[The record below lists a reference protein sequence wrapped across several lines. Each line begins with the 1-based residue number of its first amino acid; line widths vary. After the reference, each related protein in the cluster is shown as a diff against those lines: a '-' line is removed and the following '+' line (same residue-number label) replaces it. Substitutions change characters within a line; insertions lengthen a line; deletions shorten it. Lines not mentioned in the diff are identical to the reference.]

1 MRGIELIGVP
11 SAAGTHGPGQE
22 DAPAWLRDAG
32 LLTGLAAWGVAVRDH
47 GDLPRV
53 PFRTDPDHPRQQNLS
68 LVTEVARD
76 LAGRVAAVC
85 GDRAEP
91 ASRSS
96 WAGTARSRS
105 ACWPACWSTTP
116 RRA

>member
-32 LLTGLAAWGVAVRDH
+32 LLTGLAARGVAVRDH

-53 PFRTDPDHPRQQNLS
+53 PFRPDPDHPRQQNLG
-68 LVTEVARD
+68 LVTEVARN
-76 LAGRVAAVC
+76 LAGRVAEMC
-85 GDRAEP
+85 GGGDEP

-105 ACWPACWSTTP
+105 ACWPASWSAIPT
-116 RRA
+116 RA

>member
-1 MRGIELIGVP
+1 MHGIELIGVP

-32 LLTGLAAWGVAVRDH
+32 LLTGLAARGVAVRDH

-53 PFRTDPDHPRQQNLS
+53 PFRPDPDHPRQQNLG

-76 LAGRVAAVC
+76 VAGRVAALAA
-85 GDRAEP
+85 RATGLV
-91 ASRSS
+91 SR
-96 WAGTARSRS
+96 
-105 ACWPACWSTTP
+105 
-116 RRA
+116 